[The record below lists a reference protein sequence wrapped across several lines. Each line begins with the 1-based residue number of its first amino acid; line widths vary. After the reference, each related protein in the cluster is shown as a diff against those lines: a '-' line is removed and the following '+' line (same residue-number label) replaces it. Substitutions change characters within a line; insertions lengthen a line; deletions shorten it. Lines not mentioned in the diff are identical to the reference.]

1 MKAPPEPQRRPE
13 FKRSAR
19 KAILAGVCVAAL
31 TFGGLGT
38 WAASADLASAVLA
51 PGTFVVEGDRKL
63 VQHLEG
69 GVVSQLFVK
78 DGDSVEAGQLLLSL
92 DATQVRASLGVLR
105 ANLDAALAERARL
118 VAEREEK
125 AAVVFPDAL
134 IERGEDPGVQETV
147 TGQNRLFEARL
158 AAFEGRV
165 EVLRQRIAQLKEEI
179 TGIEAQQR
187 SKTRQV
193 ALIGEELAGLQELF
207 AKGLTEKPRILA
219 LQRDQARLEGE
230 RGEHLAAIARAK
242 KAIGETELEI
252 LQSTLQRQEE
262 ISTSLRE
269 IQTRIL
275 DLSERIAAARD
286 RVDKIELRAPTAG
299 VVVSLAI
306 TTEGA
311 VLQPGE
317 TVLEIVPHDTRLVI
331 EAKLRPDDIDSV
343 AVGQTARLRLTALVQ
358 RTTPTLTGRVIYVSA
373 DRLEEQRSG
382 EPYFLALVALDP
394 DQIARLEGQP
404 VLPGMPAEVM
414 VETGARTALDYLV
427 QPISDTLA
435 KAWRES

>member
-1 MKAPPEPQRRPE
+1 MKTPPQPQRRPE

-19 KAILAGVCVAAL
+19 KAILAGVCVGAL

-38 WAASADLASAVLA
+38 WAASANLASAVLA

-118 VAEREEK
+118 VAEREETS
-125 AAVVFPDAL
+125 AIVFPDEL
-134 IERGEDPGVQETV
+134 IERGDDPGVQETV
-147 TGQNRLFEARL
+147 TGQNRLFEARW

-187 SKTRQV
+187 SKTRQA
-193 ALIGEELAGLQELF
+193 ALIGEELAGLEELF

-269 IQTRIL
+269 VQTRIL

-358 RTTPTLTGRVIYVSA
+358 RTTPTLTGRLIYVSA

>member
-269 IQTRIL
+269 VQTRIL

-394 DQIARLEGQP
+394 NQIARLEGQP

>member
-1 MKAPPEPQRRPE
+1 MKHPPEPQRRPE

-125 AAVVFPDAL
+125 AAIVFPDAL

-158 AAFEGRV
+158 AAFKGRV

-269 IQTRIL
+269 VQTRIL

>member
-1 MKAPPEPQRRPE
+1 MTAQSDAERRPE
-13 FKRSAR
+13 FKLSAR
-19 KAILAGVCVAAL
+19 KTILAGLCVGTV

-38 WAASADLASAVLA
+38 WASTADLASAVVA
-51 PGTFVVEGDRKL
+51 PGILVVEGDRKL
-63 VQHLEG
+63 VQHPEG
-69 GVVSQLFVK
+69 GVVAQLFVQ

-105 ANLDAALAERARL
+105 ANLDATLAERARL
-118 VAEREEK
+118 VAERENK
-125 AAVVFPDAL
+125 PAIVFPDELLARQ
-134 IERGEDPGVQETV
+134 IEPGAQETV
-147 TGQNRLFEARL
+147 TGQNRLFEARR
-158 AAFEGRV
+158 AAFDGRV
-165 EVLRQRIAQLKEEI
+165 EVLRQRVAQLNEEI

-187 SKTRQV
+187 SKARQ
-193 ALIGEELAGLQELF
+193 ATLIGEELAGLEALF

-219 LQRDQARLEGE
+219 LRRDQARLEGE

-269 IQTRIL
+269 VQTRIL
-275 DLSERIAAARD
+275 DLSERLAAARD
-286 RVDKIELRAPTAG
+286 RVEKIELRAPATG
-299 VVVSLAI
+299 VVVNLAI

-311 VLQPGE
+311 VLQAGE
-317 TVLEIVPHDTRLVI
+317 TLLEIVPHDTRLLV

-343 AVGQTARLRLTALVQ
+343 SVGQSARLRMTALIQ
-358 RTTPTLTGRVIYVSA
+358 RTTPTLQGRLIYVSA

-382 EPYFLALVALDP
+382 EPYFRALVALKDGE
-394 DQIARLEGQP
+394 IARLEGQP

-414 VETGARTALDYLV
+414 VETGERTALEYLV
-427 QPISDTLA
+427 QPISDTLR
-435 KAWRES
+435 KAWREG

>member
-1 MKAPPEPQRRPE
+1 MKHPPEPQRRPE

-19 KAILAGVCVAAL
+19 KAIIAGVCVAAL

-269 IQTRIL
+269 VQTRIL

>member
-1 MKAPPEPQRRPE
+1 MKHPPEPQRRPE

-269 IQTRIL
+269 VQTRIL

>member
-1 MKAPPEPQRRPE
+1 MKHPPEPQRRPE

-125 AAVVFPDAL
+125 AAIVFPDAL

-269 IQTRIL
+269 VQTRIL

>member
-125 AAVVFPDAL
+125 AAIVFPDAL

-269 IQTRIL
+269 VQTRIL

>member
-269 IQTRIL
+269 VQTRIL

>member
-125 AAVVFPDAL
+125 AAIVFPDAL

-269 IQTRIL
+269 VQTRIL

-343 AVGQTARLRLTALVQ
+343 AVGQMARLRLTALVQ